1 LIVFLCQGLKSALQR
16 EEFLIFMEVING
28 IDNIS
33 RPFRNPVLTIGNFD
47 GVHLG
52 HRELFQRVKHVARS
66 LDGESLVMTF
76 NPHPIRVLFP
86 GNGPPLITLHD
97 QKVQLIEASGIDVLI
112 VVEFTREF
120 ARMTAED
127 FVERLL
133 HEKIG
138 ARALVVGPD
147 YRFGRDRKGD
157 IAFLTA
163 MGRKFDFEVHVV
175 PDLTVN
181 GEEVSS
187 SAIRT
192 FLMAGELEK
201 ARRMLGRDYQV
212 TGRVVRGRDR
222 GGRLLGFPTANLVLM
237 EELTPKPGVYAT
249 EVWVDGRRYQGA
261 TNVGYNPTF
270 GNGVLSVE
278 THLIDFT
285 GELYGKTLQVRFVKR
300 LRDEKAFSGPPELSA
315 QIRRDVE
322 KAREILARHWAR
334 GGE

>member
-1 LIVFLCQGLKSALQR
+1 
-16 EEFLIFMEVING
+16 MEVING
-28 IDNIS
+28 IENIS

-52 HRELFQRVKHVARS
+52 HKELFQRVKHVARS

-86 GNGPPLITLHD
+86 GNGPPLITLHE
-97 QKVQLIEASGIDVLI
+97 QKVQLIEAAGIDVLI

-120 ARMTAED
+120 AQMTAED

-133 HEKIG
+133 REKIG

-163 MGRKFDFEVHVV
+163 MGSKFDFDVHVV

-192 FLMAGELEK
+192 FLMDGELEK

-237 EELTPKPGVYAT
+237 EELTPKSGVYAT

-322 KAREILARHWAR
+322 EARKILARHQTE